1 MSTGNGNGR
10 LWLKAVE
17 PPGIKYST
25 QLNTQNT
32 VFNTACYETVLDN
45 ALKRRHH
52 LGYIAL

>member
-25 QLNTQNT
+25 PLNTQNT
-32 VFNTACYETVLDN
+32 VFNTACYGTVLDN